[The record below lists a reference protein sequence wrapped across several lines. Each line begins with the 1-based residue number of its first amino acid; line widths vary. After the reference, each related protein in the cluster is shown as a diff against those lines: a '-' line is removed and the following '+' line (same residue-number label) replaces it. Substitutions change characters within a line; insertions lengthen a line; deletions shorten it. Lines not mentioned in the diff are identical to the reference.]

1 MKPPQQD
8 PEAFPGNTQILVSPQ
23 GEFIPS
29 TSLVDLFVQ
38 GREAYQWR
46 DSPSSSQQ
54 SVLDVEQEVSN
65 LIKNLTPERA
75 RAIVSVV
82 SHWEANNANSQR
94 TMDDADPDICVK
106 MQDGIKSL
114 LRARSTAGSL
124 DRLCQLPGL
133 SLMMASR
140 IYRFCC
146 PGDGA
151 SLDRHSSYFFNSVP
165 IRSCSAR
172 SGFATEFRRE
182 WSTEKRTTSRL
193 AIDRPNLYRKNLT
206 EYVQV
211 YLPLLTRLAQFLN
224 EHKVTYSCAA
234 TGQQKQWRAAD
245 VEMAGYQ
252 WWSENG
258 RS

>member
-29 TSLVDLFVQ
+29 TSLVDVFVQ

-54 SVLDVEQEVSN
+54 RVIDVEQEVSN
-65 LIKNLTPERA
+65 LVTDLTPERA
-75 RAIVSVV
+75 RKIVSVV
-82 SHWEANNANSQR
+82 LRWEGINGNSQGII
-94 TMDDADPDICVK
+94 DDAGPDICVE
-106 MQDGIKSL
+106 MKSCI
-114 LRARSTAGSL
+114 RSLACATAGSL
-124 DRLCQLPGL
+124 NRLSQLPGL
-133 SLMMASR
+133 TLVKASR

-146 PGDGA
+146 PDNGA
-151 SLDRHSSYFFNSVP
+151 SLDGHSSYFFNSVP

-182 WSTEKRTTSRL
+182 WATEKRTTSRL

-234 TGQQKQWRAAD
+234 TGQQKPWRPID
-245 VEMAGYQ
+245 VQMAGHQ

-258 RS
+258 RR